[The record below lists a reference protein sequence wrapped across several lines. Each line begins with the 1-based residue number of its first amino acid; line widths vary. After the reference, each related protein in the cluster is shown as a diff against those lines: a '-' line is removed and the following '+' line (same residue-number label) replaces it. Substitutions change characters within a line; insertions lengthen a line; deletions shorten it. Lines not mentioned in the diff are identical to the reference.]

1 MTAPI
6 GATPT
11 VPVDYSMQNITPDKP
26 KDTLLDP
33 QAFLKLLVA
42 QLQYQDPSKPVDTAS
57 FMSQTATLSQVQTM
71 TSMSTSLTALASAQ
85 QVQAATSMIG
95 KQITYLDDSGTKLTG
110 VVDAA
115 SLSGGTATLQVGAAD
130 VPLNRVVEVSTAT
143 SSPTSSTT
151 TTA

>member
-6 GATPT
+6 GAAPT
-11 VPVDYSMQNITPDKP
+11 LPVDYSMQNITPEQP

-42 QLQYQDPSKPVDTAS
+42 QLKYQDPSKPVDTAA

-71 TSMSTSLTALASAQ
+71 TSMSASLTALAASQ
-85 QVQAATSMIG
+85 QIQAATSMIG
-95 KQITYLDDSGTKLTG
+95 KQITYLDDTGMKLTG

-115 SLSGGTATLQVGAAD
+115 SLSGGAATLQVGDAR
-130 VPLNRVVEVSTAT
+130 VPLTRVVEVSTA
-143 SSPTSSTT
+143 SPASPT

>member
-1 MTAPI
+1 
-6 GATPT
+6 
-11 VPVDYSMQNITPDKP
+11 MQNITPEQP

-71 TSMSTSLTALASAQ
+71 SSMSTTLSALASAQ

-95 KQITYLDDSGTKLTG
+95 KQITYLDDSGQKLTG

-115 SLSGGTATLQVGAAD
+115 SLSGGTATLQVGDAH

-143 SSPTSSTT
+143 STSSSPT